1 MHFNALLC
9 YSVQCSLNHIF
20 SGIALLCLEIH
31 FVIASL
37 ALHCPLH
44 YGCTPNDTKLFFLA
58 KSCEIFNQR
67 KHEDIHEQQ
76 DGLHCFAL
84 LCFALHCIA
93 FSIALHWMVCIA
105 LNWAVCNALLCFP
118 LLCIGRFA
126 LLCIGQFAMLCFAK
140 VGLSFA
146 AVTKREVSTVWC
158 SCVQLCVLVVLL

>member
-9 YSVQCSLNHIF
+9 YTVQCSLRCYIPLNHIF

-58 KSCEIFNQR
+58 KSCEILNQR
-67 KHEDIHEQQ
+67 KHEDINEQL

-84 LCFALHCIA
+84 LCFPLH
-93 FSIALHWMVCIA
+93 
-105 LNWAVCNALLCFP
+105 
-118 LLCIGRFA
+118 CIGRFA